1 MGHVWQSYLLTT
13 PEGKKLYNKG
23 VNLVK
28 QTAEYQR
35 QLKVFNGNEKK
46 AAHEAMAI
54 LIGNKG
60 QNIAD
65 ASIKSKFREWLI
77 GMWNY
82 IRDKFKMSKDLTAKE
97 VQNMTMDEF
106 IGTALA
112 DMMSGKPI
120 KITEEQ
126 QKQMKNPEVFFRGWR
141 QCTQD
146 CSKR

>member
-1 MGHVWQSYLLTT
+1 
-13 PEGKKLYNKG
+13 
-23 VNLVK
+23 
-28 QTAEYQR
+28 
-35 QLKVFNGNEKK
+35 
-46 AAHEAMAI
+46 MAI

-106 IGTALA
+106 MGCI
-112 DMMSGKPI
+112 S
-120 KITEEQ
+120 
-126 QKQMKNPEVFFRGWR
+126 
-141 QCTQD
+141 
-146 CSKR
+146 